1 MAAMNRFNQI
11 SEETQKARNT
21 SQTHE
26 NASQS
31 VSNSKFDKIYAD
43 VQKSRTEPS
52 SPRKTEMGKNDT
64 NQSDALSKFE
74 RISNAQRSAGRE
86 EPKKQE
92 EERTE
97 AVHRRRGIHR

>member
-64 NQSDALSKFE
+64 NQSDALAKFRKIE
-74 RISNAQRSAGRE
+74 KAQGKAE
-86 EPKKQE
+86 EPQKAETQE
-92 EERTE
+92 ET
-97 AVHRRRGIHR
+97 VHRRRGVRR

>member
-1 MAAMNRFNQI
+1 MATMQRFEQI
-11 SEETQKARNT
+11 SKETQKARDT

-26 NASQS
+26 NTPRS
-31 VSNSKFDKIYAD
+31 VSMSKFDKIYAD
-43 VQKSRTEPS
+43 NQKARTEPS
-52 SPRKTEMGKNDT
+52 SPLKTDINKNS
-64 NQSDALSKFE
+64 NALSKFE
-74 RISNAQRSAGRE
+74 RISNAQRNAGRE